1 MLGLHCCSGFSLV
14 VASGGYPLV
23 AVLRLLIAV
32 AFLVAEHRLKGL
44 QVSVVVAHRL
54 RCPAALWDLT
64 GSGIR
69 PVSALADRFFTTK
82 LPGKPVCCF

>member
-32 AFLVAEHRLKGL
+32 AFLVVEHRLQGL

-54 RCPAALWDLT
+54 CCSAACEIFRDHGSNPCPLHWQ
-64 GSGIR
+64 
-69 PVSALADRFFTTK
+69 ADS
-82 LPGKPVCCF
+82 

>member
-1 MLGLHCCSGFSLV
+1 MLGHHCCSGFSPV

-23 AVLRLLIAV
+23 AVLRPLIAV
-32 AFLVAEHRLKGL
+32 AFLVEHRLQGL

-54 RCPAALWDLT
+54 RCSAALWAFP

-69 PVSALADRFFTTK
+69 PVSPAVADI
-82 LPGKPVCCF
+82 LYH